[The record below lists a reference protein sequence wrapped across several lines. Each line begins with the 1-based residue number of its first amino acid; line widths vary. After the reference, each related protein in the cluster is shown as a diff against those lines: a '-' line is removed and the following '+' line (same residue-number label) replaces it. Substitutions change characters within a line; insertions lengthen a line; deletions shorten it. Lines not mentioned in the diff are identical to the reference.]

1 MMRGVTGSQ
10 AVTPEHDD
18 TLPENR
24 ISLSD
29 SGNSPP
35 TTRIVTVPV
44 LALAPNAKINVL
56 FAICSESAAGVA
68 DTITSNAAGAGRDSV
83 AVIVG
88 VPLVSSKLL
97 VLCRCSVF

>member
-18 TLPENR
+18 TLPETR

-56 FAICSESAAGVA
+56 FAICSESAAG
-68 DTITSNAAGAGRDSV
+68 AGRDSV
-83 AVIVG
+83 AVIVA